1 MLWPVENVPML
12 SNNTEKLLFQSI
24 NCMSQFYSRYNHMR
38 QWRTVNTTL
47 EWPQLV
53 SPPLQSSGS
62 ETLFVLR
69 FHCRKT
75 KTMTSLLVQSQRC
88 GLVNYEKR
96 GKGLSTLHCATWW
109 RNTYIYR
116 IRAVHLR
123 LWHRLPESGHRVSR
137 RSERRNCLK
146 SLRK

>member
-12 SNNTEKLLFQSI
+12 SNNTEKLLFQSL
-24 NCMSQFYSRYNHMR
+24 NCISQFYSRYNHMR

-75 KTMTSLLVQSQRC
+75 KTMTSLLVQSQSC

-96 GKGLSTLHCATWW
+96 GKGLSTMHCAIWW
-109 RNTYIYR
+109 RNSYVELGLFIWDSDTLFYNEN
-116 IRAVHLR
+116 LR
-123 LWHRLPESGHRVSR
+123 VLMENVFYFCIPFLQVA
-137 RSERRNCLK
+137 
-146 SLRK
+146 